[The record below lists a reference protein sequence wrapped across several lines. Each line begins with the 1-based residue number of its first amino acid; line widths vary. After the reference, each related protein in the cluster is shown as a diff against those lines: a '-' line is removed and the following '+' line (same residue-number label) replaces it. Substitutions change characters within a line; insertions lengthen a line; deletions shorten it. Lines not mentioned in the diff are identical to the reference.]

1 MIPCLINS
9 FSKIETRTEN
19 KLRSMCGIVGYIGT
33 KEAYPILIKGLKR
46 LEYRGYDSAGCAMLS
61 ASDNT
66 LNVYKAKGKVSD
78 LEKVAEGKDITG
90 TIGIAHTRWAT
101 HGIPSEVN
109 AHPHVSNS
117 GNLTLVHNGII
128 ENYATLREQLKQR
141 GFTFKSETDTEVLVQ
156 LIEYTQQKLN
166 CGLGNAVRNAL
177 QVAIGAYAIAVI
189 DKRYPNQLVCARK
202 SSPLAVGIVEDNS
215 EFFIASDVSPIAEY
229 TKHIVYLKD
238 EEVAVIERD
247 KEMKVYNLNGEE
259 ADAEIKEVD
268 LDLSMLDHEGY
279 PHFMLKEI
287 FDQPNVLKDCMR
299 GRIVESPYSSCTMGK
314 DCPEMG
320 LQVVLSADT
329 QHRRELLRARRI
341 IIVYCGTSWH
351 AGLIGKQLIE
361 QFCRIPVEVAYASEF
376 RYSNPVIEH
385 DDVVMAISQSGETA
399 DTLAAIQMAK
409 ENGAMVFGIVNGV
422 GSSIARESD
431 TGIYIHVGPEIG
443 VASTKAFTGQVT
455 VLVMLSLAL
464 GMAKGTISQAEYE
477 KTIKELLL
485 IPEKIEK
492 VLEQNDKIKELS
504 TKFTFAHNFLYLGR
518 GFNYPVALEGALK
531 LKEISYIHAEG
542 YPAAEMKHGP
552 IALVDEEMPV
562 VFIATHHQLY
572 QKIISNMQEVI
583 SRGGHIIAVVT
594 EGDEQVKNMVDEVI
608 EIPETLGCLAPLLS
622 VIPLQLLSY
631 HVAVAKGLNVDQPR
645 NLAKSV
651 TVE

>member
-1 MIPCLINS
+1 
-9 FSKIETRTEN
+9 
-19 KLRSMCGIVGYIGT
+19 MCGIVGYIGT

-78 LEKVAEGKDITG
+78 LEKAAEGKDITG

-101 HGIPSEVN
+101 HGVPSEVN

-141 GFTFKSETDTEVLVQ
+141 GFHFKSETDTEVLVQ

-215 EFFIASDVSPIAEY
+215 EFFIASDASPIAEY

-247 KEMKVYNLNGEE
+247 KEMKIYNLNGEE

-314 DCPEMG
+314 DCPEVG
-320 LQVVLSADT
+320 LQVVLSAVT

-341 IIVYCGTSWH
+341 IIVSCGTSWH

-376 RYSNPVIEH
+376 RYSNPVIEP

-409 ENGAMVFGIVNGV
+409 EHGAMVFGIVNGV

-431 TGIYIHVGPEIG
+431 TGVYIHVGPEIG

-594 EGDEQVKNMVDEVI
+594 EGDEQVKSMVDEVI

>member
-1 MIPCLINS
+1 
-9 FSKIETRTEN
+9 
-19 KLRSMCGIVGYIGT
+19 MCGIVGYIGT

-78 LEKVAEGKDITG
+78 LEKAAEGKDITG

-215 EFFIASDVSPIAEY
+215 EFFIASDASPIAEY

-320 LQVVLSADT
+320 LQVVLSAVT
-329 QHRRELLRARRI
+329 QHRRELLRAKRI
-341 IIVYCGTSWH
+341 IIVSCGTSWH

-464 GMAKGTISQAEYE
+464 GMAKGTISQVEYE

-608 EIPETLGCLAPLLS
+608 EVPETLGCLAPLLS